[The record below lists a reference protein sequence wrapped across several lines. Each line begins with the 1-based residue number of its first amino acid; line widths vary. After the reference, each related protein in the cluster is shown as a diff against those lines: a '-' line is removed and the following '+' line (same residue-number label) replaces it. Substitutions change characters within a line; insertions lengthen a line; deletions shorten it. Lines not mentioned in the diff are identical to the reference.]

1 MAYFHAYQDEH
12 SKGWYLYIAAARWFA
27 LRIDIISSLFIGL
40 VAILGV
46 TVAEG
51 M

>member
-12 SKGWYLYIAAARWFA
+12 SKASYLYIAAARWFT

-46 TVAEG
+46 AVVEG